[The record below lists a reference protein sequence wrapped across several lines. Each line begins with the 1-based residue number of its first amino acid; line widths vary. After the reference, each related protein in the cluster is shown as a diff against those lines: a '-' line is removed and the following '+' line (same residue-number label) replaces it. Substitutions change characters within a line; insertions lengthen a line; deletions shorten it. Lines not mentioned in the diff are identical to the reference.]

1 MHVKKV
7 ELKKFKKYKDA
18 SILLNNELSLLVGGN
33 NSGKSSL
40 LQAMAT
46 WQFCKTLLEIE
57 KGRKSWTSAATNQGL
72 GLSIVDFTP
81 MFIPTLS
88 HLWTNLKS
96 QKQTEADGY
105 TLKIK
110 LYWDNQSGIEKFLEI
125 GLSLA
130 NDRLFIKNTSSNLTL
145 DEIVNQDGLPDDTN
159 IPQIA
164 YLPPFAG
171 ITDREMRMS
180 PAMRNR
186 LIGQGLSGGVIRNS
200 LYDIHLENQRKR
212 ILLKDGKTKI
222 SSRDLT
228 VLRSNDAWEILQK
241 TLFDLFSIKIEITP
255 FNEQYHSYLRVDC
268 VSGSVNG
275 YQFTKHPNFNARDIM
290 VEGSGFLQWLSVYTL
305 ALSEEFNVILLDEPD
320 AHLHTQLQ
328 KNLTERLEDITI
340 QKGKQVLLATHSTEL
355 IRAYEPSK
363 ILALAHSRG
372 KYLSS
377 DDDKIGLLSGIGTMY
392 SPKIHKL
399 TEGKRLLIVEGVSDE
414 RFLKK
419 IFTKLELTWPSNIVT
434 WYWTGK
440 SSERYQLYRQ
450 LKNHIQDLKA
460 ISIRDR
466 DDDCDASVDENL
478 KDKNTSYADTN
489 FQALKWRR
497 RHIENYFL
505 DKSAI
510 SLAAGVDEE
519 TVHRFFAEQHGLA
532 LPESI
537 IASDTLAVIK
547 DAHGKEIFTATNN
560 SIKHEYSVTRDNVL
574 EQMSAENICDD
585 IKYFCRR
592 LSEFAAL
599 E

>member
-1 MHVKKV
+1 MHIKKV
-7 ELKKFKKYKDA
+7 ELKKFKKYKDS

-57 KGRKSWTSAATNQGL
+57 KGRKSWTATATNQGL

-81 MFIPTLS
+81 MFIPSLS

-96 QKQTEADGY
+96 QKQNEIDGY

-110 LYWDNQSGIEKFLEI
+110 LYWNNQSGDEKYLEM

-130 NDRLFIKNTSSNLTL
+130 NDRLFIKNTSSNLEL
-145 DEIVNQDGLPDDTN
+145 PEVINADGSPNNDS

-171 ITDREMRMS
+171 ITDREGRMS

-186 LIGQGLSGGVIRNS
+186 LIGQGLSGGVIRNA
-200 LYDIHLENQRKR
+200 LYDIHLENQFKR
-212 ILLKDGKTKI
+212 QKLKEGKSKIPTK
-222 SSRDLT
+222 DLNE
-228 VLRSNDAWEILQK
+228 LRGNDAWEILQK
-241 TLFDLFSIKIEITP
+241 TLFDLFSIKLEVKP
-255 FNEQYHSYLRVDC
+255 FNEQYHSYLKIEC
-268 VSGSVNG
+268 LSGTVNG
-275 YQFTKHPNFNARDIM
+275 YQFTKYNNFNARDIM

-305 ALSEEFNVILLDEPD
+305 ALSEDFNVILLDEPD

-355 IRAYEPSK
+355 IRAYEPYK
-363 ILALAHSRG
+363 ILALHNSRG
-372 KYLSS
+372 NYLGSE
-377 DDDKIGLLSGIGTMY
+377 DQKIALLSGIGTMF

-399 TEGKRLLIVEGVSDE
+399 TEGRRLLIVEGVSDE

-419 IFTKLELTWPSNIVT
+419 IFEKLELSWPKNLVV

-440 SSERYQLYRQ
+440 SSERYQLFRQ
-450 LKNHIQDLKA
+450 LKNEIHELKA

-466 DDDCDASVDENL
+466 DDDSDGSVDANL
-478 KDKNTSYADTN
+478 DDKGTTYADN
-489 FQALKWRR
+489 DFRAMKWRR

-505 DKSAI
+505 DI
-510 SLAAGVDEE
+510 SSISVAAGTTEE
-519 TVHRFFAEQHGLA
+519 CVREFFAEKHALA
-532 LPESI
+532 MPDSI
-537 IASDTLAVIK
+537 TASDIAPALRDARGKNIFIDGTNGIK
-547 DAHGKEIFTATNN
+547 KEF
-560 SIKHEYSVTRDNVL
+560 SITRDDVL
-574 EQMSAENICDD
+574 KNMQKERICDD
-585 IKYFCRR
+585 IKFFCQC
-592 LSEFAAL
+592 LIDFSAP
-599 E
+599 

>member
-7 ELKKFKKYKDA
+7 ILKKFKKYKD
-18 SILLNNELSLLVGGN
+18 STLELNNELSLLVGGN

-57 KGRKSWTSAATNQGL
+57 KGRISWTANATNQGL
-72 GLSIVDFTP
+72 GLGIVDFTP
-81 MFIPTLS
+81 MFLPSLS

-96 QKQTEADGY
+96 QKQTENDGY

-110 LYWDNQSGIEKFLEI
+110 LFWDDSEGNEKFLEM

-130 NDRLFIKNTSSNLTL
+130 NDRLFIKNTSSNINIQ
-145 DEIVNQDGLPDDTN
+145 EIINTDGSPNNTN

-171 ITDREMRMS
+171 ITDRESRLS

-200 LYDIHLENQRKR
+200 LYDIHLSNQNKR
-212 ILLKDGKTKI
+212 QALKEGRTKI
-222 SSRDLT
+222 ANRDLAE
-228 VLRSNDAWEILQK
+228 LRENDAWEILQK
-241 TLFDLFSIKIEITP
+241 TLFDLFSLKIEVTP
-255 FNEQYHSYLRVDC
+255 FNEQYHSYLKIEC
-268 VSGSVNG
+268 TAGKVNG
-275 YQFTKHPNFNARDIM
+275 YQFTKHKNFNARDIM

-340 QKGKQVLLATHSTEL
+340 KKGKQVLLATHSTEL
-355 IRAYEPSK
+355 IRAYEPYK
-363 ILALAHSRG
+363 ILSLSNARG
-372 KYLSS
+372 KYLGS
-377 DDDKIGLLSGIGTMY
+377 DDEKIGLLSGIGTMF

-399 TEGKRLLIVEGVSDE
+399 TEEKRLLIVEGVSDE

-419 IFTKLELTWPSNIVT
+419 IFEKLQLTWPKNIVT
-434 WYWTGK
+434 WFWTGK
-440 SSERYQLYRQ
+440 SSERYQLYKQ
-450 LKNHIQDLKA
+450 LKNEIPELKA

-466 DDDCDASVDENL
+466 DDDSDGSVDSNL
-478 KDKNTSYADTN
+478 RDKGTTYSDAN
-489 FQALKWRR
+489 FQAMKWRR

-505 DKSAI
+505 DVLAI
-510 SLAAGVDEE
+510 AAAAGVNEE
-519 TVHRFFAEQHGLA
+519 QVRGFFVEKHALA
-532 LPESI
+532 MPDSI
-537 IASDTLAVIK
+537 VATDIAAAIK
-547 DAHGKEIFTATNN
+547 DARGKEIFIDGQDGLKKEF
-560 SIKHEYSVTRDNVL
+560 SITRDQVL
-574 EQMSAENICDD
+574 NNMEQDRICDD
-585 IKYFCRR
+585 IKHFCQS
-592 LSEFAAL
+592 LITFATP
-599 E
+599 

>member
-18 SILLNNELSLLVGGN
+18 SISLNNELSLLVGGN

-96 QKQTEADGY
+96 QKQTEVDGY

-145 DEIVNQDGLPDDTN
+145 DEIVNQDGFPDDTN

-171 ITDREMRMS
+171 ITDREVRMS

-228 VLRSNDAWEILQK
+228 ILRSNDAWEILQK
-241 TLFDLFSIKIEITP
+241 TLFDLFSIKIEVTP

-268 VSGSVNG
+268 VAGSVNG
-275 YQFTKHPNFNARDIM
+275 YQFTKYPNFNARDIM

-363 ILALAHSRG
+363 ILALANARG

-466 DDDCDASVDENL
+466 DDDCNASVDENL

-519 TVHRFFAEQHGLA
+519 TVHRFFSEQHGLA

-537 IASDTLAVIK
+537 VASDILPVIK

-560 SIKHEYSVTRDNVL
+560 SIKHEYSVTRDHVL
-574 EQMSAENICDD
+574 EQMSIENICDD
-585 IKYFCRR
+585 IKYFCQK
-592 LSEFAAL
+592 LSEFAIL

>member
-1 MHVKKV
+1 MHVKKIT
-7 ELKKFKKYKDA
+7 LKKFKKYKD
-18 SILLNNELSLLVGGN
+18 STLELNNELSLLVGGN

-57 KGRKSWTSAATNQGL
+57 KGRVSWTANATNQGL

-81 MFIPTLS
+81 MFLPSLS

-96 QKQTEADGY
+96 QKQTENDGY

-110 LYWDNQSGIEKFLEI
+110 LFWDDSSGNEKFLEI

-130 NDRLFIKNTSSNLTL
+130 NDRLFIKNTSSNISIQ
-145 DEIVNQDGLPDDTN
+145 EIINTDGSPNNTN

-171 ITDREMRMS
+171 ITDRESRLS

-200 LYDIHLENQRKR
+200 LYDIHLSNQNKR
-212 ILLKDGKTKI
+212 QALKEGRTKI
-222 SSRDLT
+222 ANKDLAE
-228 VLRSNDAWEILQK
+228 LRENDAWEILQK
-241 TLFDLFSIKIEITP
+241 TLFDLFSLKIEVTP
-255 FNEQYHSYLRVDC
+255 FNDQYHSYLKIEC
-268 VSGSVNG
+268 TAGKVNG
-275 YQFTKHPNFNARDIM
+275 YQFTKYKNFNARDIM

-340 QKGKQVLLATHSTEL
+340 KKEKQVLLATHSTEL
-355 IRAYEPSK
+355 IRAYEPYK
-363 ILALAHSRG
+363 ILSLSNSRG
-372 KYLSS
+372 RYLGS
-377 DDDKIGLLSGIGTMY
+377 DDEKIGLLSGIGTMF

-399 TEGKRLLIVEGVSDE
+399 TEEKRLLIVEGVSDE

-419 IFTKLELTWPSNIVT
+419 IFEKLQLTWPKSIVT
-434 WYWTGK
+434 WFWTGK
-440 SSERYQLYRQ
+440 SSERYQLYKQ
-450 LKNHIQDLKA
+450 LKNEIPELKA

-466 DDDCDASVDENL
+466 DDDSDGSVDANL
-478 KDKNTSYADTN
+478 KDKGTTYSDVN
-489 FQALKWRR
+489 FQAMKWRR

-505 DKSAI
+505 DVPAI
-510 SLAAGVDEE
+510 AAAAGVNEKQVRD
-519 TVHRFFAEQHGLA
+519 FFVEKHALA
-532 LPESI
+532 MPDSI
-537 IASDTLAVIK
+537 VATDIAAAIK
-547 DAHGKEIFTATNN
+547 DARGKEIFIDGQHGLKKEF
-560 SIKHEYSVTRDNVL
+560 SITRDQVL
-574 EQMSAENICDD
+574 NNMEQDRICDD
-585 IKYFCRR
+585 IKHFCQS
-592 LSEFAAL
+592 LITFATP
-599 E
+599 